1 MKPENGRLAIL
12 TPGIGAVSTTLF
24 AGVEAIKKG
33 RARPIG
39 SLTQLGS
46 VTPRSGQTASISSVL
61 RLPALKNVVFGGWD
75 IFTDNAYQAAEKAAV
90 LAPDLLREVRK
101 PLSAIRPMSAVFDPK
116 FVRLISGPNVKK
128 GRNKMALA
136 NAVRADIRNFMRK
149 NKCARAVMVNCASTE
164 AHFPA
169 SPVHRTLKA
178 FEAGLRSSSPA
189 ISPALIYTYAAL
201 REGVP
206 VANGTP
212 GIWANLPF
220 LKELSAETQTPIAGC
235 DFKTGQTLLKS
246 ILAPGLK
253 RRMLGVSG
261 WVSMNILGNR
271 DGKVLSDPGSFRAK
285 EISKS
290 NLLKSIFDGAAYPD
304 LYSDF
309 HHIVDIKYYPPRGD
323 SKEAWD
329 NIDIFGWLGYPMQIK
344 INFLCRD
351 SVLAAPI
358 VLDLALLLD
367 AAKRAGRAGIQDWLA
382 FYFKSPVP
390 RSGPIDQDLAVQ
402 AVTLET
408 AIKDMGSTIS
418 AGRRL

>member
-1 MKPENGRLAIL
+1 MQTENGRLAIL

-46 VTPRSGQTASISSVL
+46 IPNRSGASTSIASML
-61 RLPALKNVVFGGWD
+61 RLPALKDITFGGWD
-75 IFTDNAYQAAEKAAV
+75 IFNDSAYEAAEEANV
-90 LAPDLLREVRK
+90 LDRDLLRELRR
-101 PLSAIRPMSAVFDPK
+101 PLSAIRPMSAVFDPR
-116 FVRLISGPNVKK
+116 FVRLISGPNIKK
-128 GRNKMALA
+128 GRTKMALA
-136 NAVRADIRNFMRK
+136 DAVRRDIQNFLKTNR
-149 NKCARAVMVNCASTE
+149 CARAVMVNCASTE
-164 AHFPA
+164 AHLPA
-169 SPVHRTLKA
+169 SAVHRTLKS
-178 FEAGLRSSSPA
+178 FEAGLKANNPA
-189 ISPALIYTYAAL
+189 ISPSMIYTYAAL

-212 GIWANLPF
+212 GQWAHLPF
-220 LKELSAETQTPIAGC
+220 LAELAAETQTPLAGC

-290 NLLKSIFDGAAYPD
+290 NLLKSIFDGAKHPE
-304 LYSDF
+304 LYGDF

-323 SKEAWD
+323 NKEAWD
-329 NIDIFGWLGYPMQIK
+329 NIDIFGWMGYPMQIK

-367 AAKRAGRAGIQDWLA
+367 AAKRAGRSGIQDWLA

-402 AVTLET
+402 AVSLET
-408 AIKDMGSTIS
+408 AIKEMSSRLT
-418 AGRRL
+418 AGRRP